1 VGALER
7 NLTIVQSRDNDPY
20 NRTQAPGQVS
30 NQGQAATPN
39 TLTQKGVIVASPPR
53 EGFLTGSFVW
63 MAVGVLLSAAAAAF
77 VMATPAFQE
86 QVQGMYMFLLIGVF
100 VLGIGINV
108 IITRISPVVALGL
121 FFVYALA
128 WGLMLGVIV
137 PAYVGTAGMS
147 GVVSAFVG
155 ASVVFGGAAVYGI
168 VTKRDLTSIR
178 GLITVGMIG
187 LIVVMVLQLFFFADS
202 SAMSIGIGIFGVV
215 LFTGVTAY
223 QVQQLKDGK
232 MQGINKDSAT
242 VVGALALYI
251 AFLMLFLMMLRI
263 FGGSR

>member
-1 VGALER
+1 MHSA
-7 NLTIVQSRDNDPY
+7 DNDPY

-30 NQGQAATPN
+30 QQGRSIEARS
-39 TLTQKGVIVASPPR
+39 GVFEASAPR
-53 EGFLTGSFVW
+53 EGFLTGSFMW
-63 MAVGVLLSAAAAAF
+63 MALGVLLSAAAAAF

-86 QVQGMYMFLLIGVF
+86 QVEGMYFFLLVGVL

-108 IITRISPVVALGL
+108 VITKISPVVALGL

-137 PAYVGTAGMS
+137 PAYVGTGGMS

-155 ASVVFGGAAVYGI
+155 ASAVFAGAAVYGI

-187 LIVVMVLQLFFFADS
+187 LLVVMVLQIFFFADS
-202 SAMSIGIGIFGVV
+202 TAASIGIGILGVV
-215 LFTGVTAY
+215 IFTGVTAY

-242 VVGALALYI
+242 VVGALALYG